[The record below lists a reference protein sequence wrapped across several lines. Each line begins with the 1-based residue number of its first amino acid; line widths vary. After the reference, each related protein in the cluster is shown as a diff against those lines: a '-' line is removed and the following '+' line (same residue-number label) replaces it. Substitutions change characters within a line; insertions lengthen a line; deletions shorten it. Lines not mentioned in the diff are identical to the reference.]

1 MYRPFQCGYTL
12 LGITCFAIIY
22 NSFWLSILEKNNWEY
37 LWMLGIN
44 LYKLPLTVRG
54 YECGPRQK
62 KKKKFAREEKKG
74 GKGLPLSSN

>member
-1 MYRPFQCGYTL
+1 
-12 LGITCFAIIY
+12 
-22 NSFWLSILEKNNWEY
+22 
-37 LWMLGIN
+37 MLGIN